1 MYFTR
6 CLLKLYLENYRKLT
20 FNMENSTLSRPMC
33 VRLEAIED
41 DELNDF
47 M

>member
-1 MYFTR
+1 MYLTR

-20 FNMENSTLSRPMC
+20 FNMENSTLSMC

-41 DELNDF
+41 DGLNDF